1 VYLFVTVFK
10 AYDIRGL
17 YGTEL
22 NEDLVHKVGAAF
34 GSYAD
39 GGDVS
44 LGRDTRISGPSLE
57 KAFLEG
63 LLGTGCRVNS
73 YDIIPISILGYE
85 TMQNKLKAAAYVS
98 ASHNPPE
105 YNGIRFRTGDGYG
118 LLYNETKIMKFYR
131 DEDFRSG
138 NGHLHNCDAANA
150 IDSYLEYVSG
160 KLDFEHSLKVVLD
173 MGNGS
178 ACIMPPLYD
187 GLGFHSAIVNG
198 TMDGRF
204 PGRAPAPTEESL
216 RGAASVVIE
225 SKADYG
231 IGFDPDAD
239 RGVVL
244 DNKGRIVP
252 PEKVAIIL
260 ARSRYK
266 PGDLVISGF
275 DCSMI
280 LERELVP
287 EGIKVQREKVGDVF
301 VANRVKNSGAVL
313 GVERSGH
320 FFMPEFQYSDDP
332 FAMSLALGEIISE
345 GQKLSE
351 LADQIPDYQYLQ
363 RSIKLSEDPSEVMQR
378 LKDRLADESPDTT
391 DGLKITTDS
400 YSVLIRPS
408 NTEPLIR
415 LYIETTADNL
425 KELSEKY
432 EGIIKGFMKA

>member
-1 VYLFVTVFK
+1 MTVFR
-10 AYDIRGL
+10 AYDIRGI
-17 YGTEL
+17 YGTEI
-22 NEDLVHKVGAAF
+22 NEDLVRKVGAAF
-34 GSYAD
+34 GSYAE

-73 YDIIPISILGYE
+73 YGVIPISILSYS
-85 TMQNKLKAAAYVS
+85 TMKNKLKAAAYIS

-131 DEDFRSG
+131 DGNFRSG
-138 NGHLHNCDAANA
+138 KGRLHNCDAASA
-150 IDSYLEYVSG
+150 IDGYQEYVSS
-160 KLDFEHSLKVVLD
+160 KLNLKHSLKVVLD

-178 ACIMPPLYD
+178 ASITIPLYH
-187 GLGFHSAIVNG
+187 GLGFHSIIVNG

-216 RGAASVVIE
+216 RVAAGVVRE

-239 RGVVL
+239 RGIVL
-244 DNKGRIVP
+244 DDRGRIVP

-260 ARSRYK
+260 ARSRYR

-351 LADQIPDYQYLQ
+351 LADQIPDYPFLQ
-363 RSIKLSEDPSEVMQR
+363 KSFKLSEDPSEVMQR
-378 LKDRLADESPDTT
+378 LKERLADESPDTT

-415 LYIETTADNL
+415 LYIETTVDNL

-432 EGIIKGFMKA
+432 ERILKGAMKA